1 RLEANMRFVSGVSL
15 AAAALLASTLRSA
28 ETAFAWKSVNI
39 QGMGYVT
46 GLVVHPKP
54 PHDIYIRTDVG
65 GAYRFDRGARRW
77 LPLLSRWGTA
87 NPGVFGVESIAVDPS
102 DPNTVYV
109 FTGLAHEIKGSD
121 S

>member
-1 RLEANMRFVSGVSL
+1 MRFLPCVSL
-15 AAAALLASTLRSA
+15 AAASLLASTVWSA
-28 ETAFAWKSVNI
+28 ETPFAWKSVNI

-46 GLVVHPKP
+46 GLVVHRKP
-54 PHDIYIRTDVG
+54 PHDLYIRTDVG

-77 LPLLSRWGTA
+77 LPLLDRWGTA

-109 FTGLAHEIKGSD
+109 YAGLAHEVK
-121 S
+121 